1 MLLGSCLALDLFG
14 LCSHVPR
21 PRAWLA
27 GICQDPDKTQ
37 TRPKRRRRLGRRRP
51 LMMHVG
57 VCGRLRVSACTPYTS
72 HSTSADPQLPPQ
84 SFSFPLPPP
93 SLFPHILHTSLLLLL
108 LHLIRSSGP
117 RAVGRRLSPGLRS
130 HPRLRLRH
138 RPGSGEE
145 LGPGLVH
152 SGTGLRLHRHHR
164 RPFIHAGRYLRWSGC
179 LCVCASCLRCEVCLF
194 CHYHHFLR
202 RFCHYTLPLSLS
214 VPSLLL
220 WLVLFVPAQPT
231 SSPTLTSVA
240 HVPCHVAKAS
250 MK

>member
-1 MLLGSCLALDLFG
+1 MSLSPLSSPHPWEPSSLGALVCPCSLALAWPLTSLAFVLMFPG
-14 LCSHVPR
+14 PG
-21 PRAWLA
+21 PGWLA
-27 GICQDPDKTQ
+27 FVKTQ
-37 TRPKRRRRLGRRRP
+37 TRPKRRRLGRRRP

-93 SLFPHILHTSLLLLL
+93 SFFPHILHTSLLLLL

-164 RPFIHAGRYLRWSGC
+164 RPFIHAGGT
-179 LCVCASCLRCEVCLF
+179 CVGVGACV
-194 CHYHHFLR
+194 
-202 RFCHYTLPLSLS
+202 S
-214 VPSLLL
+214 VP
-220 WLVLFVPAQPT
+220 LV
-231 SSPTLTSVA
+231 
-240 HVPCHVAKAS
+240 
-250 MK
+250 

>member
-1 MLLGSCLALDLFG
+1 
-14 LCSHVPR
+14 
-21 PRAWLA
+21 
-27 GICQDPDKTQ
+27 
-37 TRPKRRRRLGRRRP
+37 
-51 LMMHVG
+51 MMHVG

-84 SFSFPLPPP
+84 SFSFPLPLP
-93 SLFPHILHTSLLLLL
+93 SFFPHILHTSLLLLL

-164 RPFIHAGRYLRWSGC
+164 RPFIHAGGTC
-179 LCVCASCLRCEVCLF
+179 VGVGACVCASCLRCEVCLS
-194 CHYHHFLR
+194 CHYHHCHHCHHCHFFLR
-202 RFCHYTLPLSLS
+202 RSATILCHYTSLFRPCFCGWLLSFPL
-214 VPSLLL
+214 
-220 WLVLFVPAQPT
+220 T

-240 HVPCHVAKAS
+240 HVRCHVAEAS